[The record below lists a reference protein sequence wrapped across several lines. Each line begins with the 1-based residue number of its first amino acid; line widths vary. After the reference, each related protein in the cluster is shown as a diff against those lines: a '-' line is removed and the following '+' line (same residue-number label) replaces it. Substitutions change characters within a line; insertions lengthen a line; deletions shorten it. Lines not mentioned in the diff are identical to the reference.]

1 MDVRTILE
9 DTLFHL
15 KYIRLPNLGLFYVGH
30 PVCFRRDSCNST
42 HQDNLDYLFI
52 SDSGTIILVYAVLHE
67 FVLYGCEVG

>member
-15 KYIRLPNLGLFYVGH
+15 KYIRLPNLVLFYVEH

-42 HQDNLDYLFI
+42 HQDNLDYLFYI
-52 SDSGTIILVYAVLHE
+52 RLRYHNLGICRTP
-67 FVLYGCEVG
+67 